1 MKKHQVLKPPQ
12 FPFTLYASGEYTKIL
27 EEQWNDA

>member
-1 MKKHQVLKPPQ
+1 MKKHPVVNAAQ

>member
-1 MKKHQVLKPPQ
+1 MKKHPVINPAQ